1 MTKKNSM
8 RAVSAA
14 AVTGLGLAVLAV
26 GASTGATA
34 SPETQVVVSSPTYQ
48 KAVAQAAAAPGAAKV
63 TVVATGGTL
72 AGKANGRDTFGS
84 YRAGTY
90 LMSDLLDQLR
100 PELNG
105 VADVDAVQFGNGGS
119 SSYTIEKYRE
129 LTMAVEEALKTSD
142 GVVVTT
148 GTDTMEEFAY
158 WLDLTVQSKKPVVI
172 TGAMRPWA
180 AGETPGDKPVIG
192 TEGPANLYNAVKLA
206 AGQRTY
212 CFGTVLMLN
221 DEIHAAREV
230 RKTNTTRMDTFGSPS
245 NGPLGYIDEGA
256 TVLNHAPA
264 RLGRCDGDGWATPF
278 DVSTITPADLPKVEI
293 AYAYQEASG
302 SMIEGFVND
311 GAKGIVTMGTGAGGL
326 SGTMGAARTA
336 AIGNG
341 VWFVSTTR
349 TGTGNV
355 TGSGNGVIAGG
366 DLQGTKARL
375 LLLLSR
381 AFTDDIAK
389 ARGWFST
396 IGNPAAVYVPGEV
409 TEPEP
414 ETPEPTVTGTSATK
428 LKIAK
433 PVKVRKKFRVTVT
446 VTGAEK
452 VIPTGTVTFR
462 INGTTVKKVNLYASK
477 KGVITIKL
485 PKQKSPGKI
494 GVEAYFTPAATSKLA
509 PSNAISWV
517 HVKRK

>member
-1 MTKKNSM
+1 MTKKNSK
-8 RAVSAA
+8 RALSAVA
-14 AVTGLGLAVLAV
+14 IAGLGLSVLAI

-34 SPETQVVVSSPTYQ
+34 SPETQVVISSATYQ
-48 KAVAQAAAAPGAAKV
+48 QAVAAAAAPGSPKV

-72 AGKANGRDTFGS
+72 AGKATGRDTFGS

-90 LMSDLLDQLR
+90 LMTDLLDQLR
-100 PELNG
+100 PELDG
-105 VADVDAVQFGNGGS
+105 VAAVDSVQFGNGGS

-129 LTMAVEEALKTSD
+129 LTLAVEEALKTSD

-180 AGETPGDKPVIG
+180 AGATASEQPVIG
-192 TEGPANLYNAVKLA
+192 TDGPANLYNAVKLA
-206 AGQRTY
+206 AGQQTY

-264 RLGRCDGDGWATPF
+264 RVAKCDGDAWATPF

-302 SMIEGFVND
+302 SMIEGLVGD
-311 GAKGIVTMGTGAGGL
+311 GATGIVTMGTGAGGL

-336 AIGNG
+336 AVGNG

-355 TGSGNGVIAGG
+355 TGSGNGIIAGG

-381 AFTDDIAK
+381 AFTDDIAQAK
-389 ARGWFST
+389 TWFTT
-396 IGNPAAVYVPGEV
+396 IGNPPATYVPGEV
-409 TEPEP
+409 VEPEP

-428 LKIAK
+428 LKVAK
-433 PVKVRKKFRVTVT
+433 PVKVGRKITATVT

-452 VIPTGTVTFR
+452 VVPTGKVTFR
-462 INGTTVKKVNLYASK
+462 INGSTVKTVSLWSAK
-477 KGVITIKL
+477 KGVLRVTL
-485 PKQKSPGKI
+485 PKQKKPGKI
-494 GVEAYFTPAATSKLA
+494 GVEAYFTPAATSTLA
-509 PSNAISWV
+509 PSNGITWV
-517 HVKRK
+517 NVKRR